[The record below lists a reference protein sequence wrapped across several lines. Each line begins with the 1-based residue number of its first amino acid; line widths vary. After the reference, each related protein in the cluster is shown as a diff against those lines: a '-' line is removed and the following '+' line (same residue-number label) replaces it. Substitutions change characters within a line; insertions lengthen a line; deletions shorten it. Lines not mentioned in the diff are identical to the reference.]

1 MTLIQRTINNRQL
14 NVSPNA
20 TVLQA
25 CELAGI
31 EIPRFCYHEKLSVAG
46 NCRRCLVEIQK
57 SPKPVVSCA
66 RPVTKGRIVFTDTPL
81 VRKARESVLEFLLVN
96 HPLDC
101 PICDQ
106 GGECDLQDEAI
117 TYGTDRG
124 RYFEF
129 KRSVEDK
136 KCSPIVKTIRTRC
149 IHCTRCV
156 RFSTEVA
163 GNEVMGAFGRGENI
177 EISLYVNSFIK
188 TELSGNLV
196 DLCPVGALTT
206 KPIIYQARNWELQSL
221 NTLDFFDVRLSDIV
235 VYKRQLVKTDK
246 GCSTAAEEIQR
257 ILPNLNGSY
266 SHNWITD
273 RTRYAF
279 DGLNYDRLSSPYLF
293 ANNKHTNNYLWNDVF
308 FSWKKTKKNNW
319 KVGKAKANNSI
330 QQQDSIIV
338 GSHSNL
344 ERVYAINIFIK
355 IKGNNNISFGY
366 RPAQLRLDQPFSYSL
381 NRTVSSFIELNISG
395 FLMIGTNLAYEA
407 SLINTMFRREQ
418 NLRNN
423 FFVTIGAFTSL
434 RYKQSHQGNSFR
446 ALIGSIENRYYFIA
460 KNFYNINSIGILL
473 SVNSLRNQHSIFLQK
488 IIHSLGKF
496 FFVKTGNQDRLGYLH
511 NSVGSLSAAHFGL
524 VSKRGQGSKK
534 NTLFSINRSIDSES
548 FFNRISKLVGPKAT
562 YQTYTIFD
570 TNFPSNFEKLSQ
582 NFTKI
587 QGYPLTS
594 FYEIEGHVISI
605 EGQKRK
611 HIKVVTPPSDVRSLE
626 SVLSLITR
634 LETNFNWL
642 KWNENLTIF
651 NLEVPTLLEMNNLTF
666 KYNPYQFND
675 FNFNVSFAKY
685 MLFTQPVKNF
695 YQQEPIAI
703 NSNVMAECALFLGE
717 NSNFIQEN

>member
-136 KCSPIVKTIRTRC
+136 ECSPIVKTIRTRC

-177 EISLYVNSFIK
+177 EISLYINSFIK

-196 DLCPVGALTT
+196 DLCPVGALTS

-293 ANNKHTNNYLWNDVF
+293 SNNKHTNNYLWNDVF

-344 ERVYAINIFIK
+344 ERVYAINTFIK

-460 KNFYNINSIGILL
+460 KNFININSIGILL

-548 FFNRISKLVGPKAT
+548 FFNRLSKLVGPKAT

-717 NSNFIQEN
+717 SSNFIQEN